1 MKMSLDQKALS
12 TIFVVCILLVTGVLG
27 FLLNLG
33 SSFDITDEQ
42 EKVVKNNDELE
53 NNEALDNAQKTEV
66 GLELEEGSK
75 TDSRGAR
82 AAVDVGVVSISDID
96 SDQFNLDHYPGTVVH
111 LNVTVKNYGSSDITE
126 PFQIL
131 FTISDNPS
139 RPPSWSEQFNRT
151 LPNYWNVPSLKS
163 NQSRN
168 MSWNWTTPLNMPEG
182 SVHNYSESGVEFIAF
197 FTTLL
202 EGDQGSNN
210 NQKSIKIKI
219 DQPDFEVLLEKGWP
233 FWNAEETD
241 KVISIK
247 KGDPNLFQLNFTL
260 NNNGKGTFINY
271 SVIGPT
277 DWKVIPPMRQY
288 YSDRS
293 NSSQTNL
300 SLTIFPSVNLKYL
313 PTATWLYIHLKAVA
327 ESYPLAFSTVTFRV
341 KVRFI
346 PQPYIEVPELEEGE
360 IYKIPPGEAFINFKV
375 YNKGNGEDNFET
387 YAQVGE
393 FDRQRAL
400 LEKDGWRA
408 VVHSGKYTRI
418 LKRGEYQ
425 IVTVKVTVPSKV
437 RAGSPCAIKL
447 VATSVKDPKHVDG
460 EKNNTF
466 YVFTD
471 LNKDASFVETKLKTI
486 YMFPDSERSTLFKI
500 RNTGNSADK
509 TIRVNVSSIP
519 EDWEVIIDSSDIPVG
534 GLPRNGTADIE
545 VTVKTPKRVVESTYE
560 IKFAAVA
567 DEEIRDEISLP
578 ISVLKVRKISLAS
591 PKAKRVG
598 NVSERI
604 SYIIKVENLGNSKDS
619 VDLRYSFVS
628 VGMENMD
635 WRVELSKNFTTLYPY
650 ESRDVIVSVFVPMD
664 ALADTNFLT
673 PAVQEGYLIKI
684 RGISQNDTT
693 VVADKEIEV
702 VVNPIYDFSFNKEKD
717 SKNVIL
723 YQTTILDYSF
733 KIENKGNIWDQID
746 FSYTTEDAYNS
757 WISIP
762 YQQRILQSGVTLELT
777 VNFDIPETIGAGQYI
792 FTLHAQSA
800 NKPELTSSLELT
812 INIIESDL
820 ELTMIQIGDTALSKA
835 EVREGET
842 VLVRALITNVGDL
855 DYYNKTMVD
864 ENIVIKFMEGSNYI
878 GEMNI
883 SYLGSDKNEEGN
895 SIWVSYPWKV
905 GKARTYTVRVELDP
919 YDSFPETSDSNNALS
934 GKVEVKP
941 VGGKSDEGEN
951 KIESADIYAVL
962 TAIIIFIIIML
973 VGIWANIAIS
983 RKAAKKGYTL
993 DGEYKPY
1000 EETDKAQFERD
1011 EDEDEEEPEGGVL
1024 GVGDKHPYGA
1034 KKSDKFMKDVLSI
1047 TTMRPI
1053 KKTKPIKKSKPLT
1066 GLATDGKR
1074 IGLDRPH
1081 IAGYL
1086 PPKRQA
1092 ADDTKTNTD
1101 SNNDQS

>member
-1 MKMSLDQKALS
+1 MKISLDQKALS
-12 TIFVVCILLVTGVLG
+12 TIFVVCILIVSGVLG
-27 FLLNLG
+27 FLLKIE
-33 SSFDITDEQ
+33 SSSDTAKEQ
-42 EKVVKNNDELE
+42 ESVLE
-53 NNEALDNAQKTEV
+53 NYDENENNGALDNAQKTE
-66 GLELEEGSK
+66 GSLELEEERK
-75 TDSRGAR
+75 TSGRSAR

-96 SDQFNLDHYPGTVVH
+96 KDELNLDHYPGTVVH
-111 LNVTVKNYGSSDITE
+111 LNVTIKNFGSNDITE

-131 FTISDNPS
+131 FTISDNPA

-151 LPNYWNVPSLKS
+151 LPDYWNVPSLKS

-168 MSWNWTTPLNMPEG
+168 MSWNWSTPLNMEEG
-182 SVHNYSESGVEFIAF
+182 SLHNFSDSGVEFIAF

-202 EGDQGSNN
+202 EGDLGSNN

-219 DQPDFEVLLEKGWP
+219 DQPDFEVQLESGWP
-233 FWNAEETD
+233 FWNAEEKD
-241 KVISIK
+241 KIISIK

-260 NNNGKGTFINY
+260 HNHGKGSFINY

-277 DWKVIPPMRQY
+277 DWKVIPPMRKY
-288 YSDRS
+288 YNDRS
-293 NSSQTNL
+293 NSSQENL
-300 SLTIFPSVNLKYL
+300 SLTIFPSVNLKHL
-313 PTATWLYIHLKAVA
+313 PTATWLYIHLKAIA

-346 PQPYIEVPELEEGE
+346 PQPYIEVPEVEEGE

-393 FDRQRAL
+393 FERQRKL

-408 VVHSGKYTRI
+408 VVHSGRFTRI

-425 IVTVKVTVPSKV
+425 VVTVKVTVPSKV

-447 VATSVKDPKHVDG
+447 VATSVKNPKHLDG

-471 LNKDASFVETKLKTI
+471 LNKDVSFVESKLKTM
-486 YMFPDSERSTLFKI
+486 YMFPDSERSTQFKL

-545 VTVKTPKRVVESTYE
+545 VTVNTPKRVVESTYE

-578 ISVLKVRKISLAS
+578 VSVLKVRKIALAS
-591 PKAKRVG
+591 SEAKRKG

-604 SYIIKVENLGNSKDS
+604 SFIVKVENLGNSKDS
-619 VDLRYSFVS
+619 IDLRYSFVTP
-628 VGMENMD
+628 GMENMD

-664 ALADTNFLT
+664 ALADTNFMT

-702 VVNPIYDFSFNKEKD
+702 VVNPIYDFSFHRDKD
-717 SKNVIL
+717 TRNVIL

-733 KIENKGNIWDQID
+733 KIENKGNIWDQIE
-746 FSYTTEDAYNS
+746 FSYTTEAAYDG

-777 VNFDIPETIGAGQYI
+777 VNFNIPETIGAGEYI

-800 NKPELTSSLELT
+800 NKFELTSSLELT

-820 ELTMIQIGDTALSKA
+820 ELTKIQIGDAALSKA
-835 EVREGET
+835 DVKEGET
-842 VLVRALITNVGDL
+842 VLVRALLTNVGDL
-855 DYYNKTMVD
+855 DYYNKTTVE
-864 ENIVIKFMEGSNYI
+864 ENIIIKFMEGSNYI
-878 GEMNI
+878 GEINI
-883 SYLGSDKNEEGN
+883 SYLGSQEDVEEN
-895 SIWVSYPWKV
+895 SMWVSHPWKV

-919 YDSFPETSDSNNALS
+919 YDSFPETSDTNNELS
-934 GKVEVKP
+934 GKVVVLP
-941 VGGKSDEGEN
+941 IGGKAADDTGQ
-951 KIESADIYAVL
+951 IESSDIYAVL
-962 TAIIIFIIIML
+962 AAIIIFIIIML

-983 RKAAKKGYTL
+983 RRAAKKGYTV
-993 DGEYKPY
+993 DGVYKPY
-1000 EETDKAQFERD
+1000 EMTDKAQFDHD
-1011 EDEDEEEPEGGVL
+1011 EDEEEEPEGGVL
-1024 GVGDKHPYGA
+1024 GVQSKHPYGG

-1047 TTMRPI
+1047 TTMKPI

-1066 GLATDGKR
+1066 GLAADGKHL
-1074 IGLDRPH
+1074 GLDKPQ

-1086 PPKRQA
+1086 PPKSDS
-1092 ADDTKTNTD
+1092 ADDTKNK
-1101 SNNDQS
+1101 SGQS